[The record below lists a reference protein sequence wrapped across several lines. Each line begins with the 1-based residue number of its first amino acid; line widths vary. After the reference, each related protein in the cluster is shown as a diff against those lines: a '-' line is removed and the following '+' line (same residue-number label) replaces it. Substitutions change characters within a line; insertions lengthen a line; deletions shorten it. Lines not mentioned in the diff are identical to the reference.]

1 MATRTSKRKKN
12 SSPLEEEPSSKR
24 VLRSSQ
30 AKRLSSDTT
39 TEALLD
45 IVNLNN
51 SPIKSK
57 MPPFSQRKV
66 LSRKSPASSTKKA
79 KSVSTDCVDSE
90 ETTSVN
96 ASNADDLH
104 AAQTFQSEEECQLE
118 SPPLERRKTS
128 RKLIR
133 VNKGFLSLKEQVER
147 YVIASS
153 ESELEETEESLEG
166 SGLSSSE
173 MEEEPDVDVGT
184 NDGLLK
190 SENQADRFKEKM
202 IRTEN
207 EPDEEKMVN
216 KGEEPPLEDGAISTN
231 NLFPGRSKQMEIL
244 SLIIGNVSICTIVV
258 MVTCVYVHIYS
269 QVIGPLQ
276 LCSCMEKAVWGRPW

>member
-30 AKRLSSDTT
+30 AKRLSSNTT
-39 TEALLD
+39 TEVLLD
-45 IVNLNN
+45 VVNLNN

-104 AAQTFQSEEECQLE
+104 AAQTSQSEEERQLE

-128 RKLIR
+128 RKMIR
-133 VNKGFLSLKEQVER
+133 VNKGFLSLKEQVGR

-153 ESELEETEESLEG
+153 ESELEESLEG

-173 MEEEPDVDVGT
+173 MEEHPEPDVDVGT

-202 IRTEN
+202 IGTEN

-216 KGEEPPLEDGAISTN
+216 KGEEPPLEDGTISTN

-258 MVTCVYVHIYS
+258 MVTCVYVLYTA
-269 QVIGPLQ
+269 
-276 LCSCMEKAVWGRPW
+276 K